1 MSGTFS
7 VADAHAGGLTSP
19 EPFRSGH
26 ARAQAVVALFVV
38 FILANLAALVS
49 NLLQL
54 EMLSDVA
61 AGVRYTRSQFQSN
74 DLRQL
79 AFSFLS
85 LIVYVTLAVVF
96 LLWVHR
102 AYRNLRALGN
112 PERLLNHSPGW
123 AVGSF
128 FIPFVNL
135 YLPYKIVREIWDL
148 SDPNVRTQDDLMFS
162 QPGGSP
168 LLVVWWLSWIAIGVV
183 GSIIFRLALGAKG
196 LDTLLWVTKGFIFVR
211 ALNIVAAVPAL
222 LVVRQIDR
230 RQEERSRYVSYAPE
244 LPPPPP
250 VFNQPTAEEPHASPI
265 EGPRTSPAEEP
276 RP

>member
-1 MSGTFS
+1 MFGTNS
-7 VADAHAGGLTSP
+7 HGDAPAGELTSP

-26 ARAQAVVALFVV
+26 TLALIVVALFVV
-38 FILANLAALVS
+38 YILVNLAALVS

-61 AGVRYTRSQFQSN
+61 SGVRYTRGQLQLN

-79 AFSFLS
+79 VASLLS
-85 LIVYVTLAVVF
+85 LAVFVMLAVAF
-96 LLWVHR
+96 LVWVHR

-112 PERLLNHSPGW
+112 PPRLLNYSPGW

-128 FIPFVNL
+128 FIPFANL

-148 SDPNVRTQDDLMFS
+148 SDPNVRTQDDLMFH

-168 LLVVWWLSWIAIGVV
+168 LLVVWWLCWLGISVAATIV
-183 GSIIFRLALGAKG
+183 FRLALGAKT

-211 ALNIVAAVPAL
+211 SFNVVAALPAL
-222 LVVRQIDR
+222 MVVRRIDR
-230 RQEERSRYVSYAPE
+230 RQEERSRHVGHAPE

-250 VFNQPTAEEPHASPI
+250 TFDDT
-265 EGPRTSPAEEP
+265 PAEGAQP
-276 RP
+276 

>member
-26 ARAQAVVALFVV
+26 ARAQAVVSLFVV
-38 FILANLAALVS
+38 YILANLAALVS
-49 NLLQL
+49 SLLQL
-54 EMLSDVA
+54 SMLSDVA
-61 AGVRYTRSQFQSN
+61 AGVRYTRSQLQSN
-74 DLRQL
+74 DLRQAAITVL
-79 AFSFLS
+79 C
-85 LIVYVTLAVVF
+85 LIVYVALAAVF

-128 FIPFVNL
+128 FIPLVNL

-168 LLVVWWLSWIAIGVV
+168 LLVVWWLSWIAVNIV
-183 GSIIFRLALGAKG
+183 GSIIFQLGLGARS
-196 LDTLLWVTKGFIFVR
+196 LDTLLWMTKGLIIMR
-211 ALNIVAAVPAL
+211 ALNVVAAVLAL

-230 RQEERSRYVSYAPE
+230 RQEERSRHVSYAPE

-250 VFNQPTAEEPHASPI
+250 VFNQPTAE
-265 EGPRTSPAEEP
+265 GPPTSPVEEP
-276 RP
+276 QP